1 MLEIGILLKKYGYW
15 IIFFSIFLDSIGL
28 PLPAI
33 PILIAAGAACA
44 FGTLYSLKVLILAF
58 MAMLL
63 GDLILFLAGRYSGWS
78 ILGFLCRFFDNPEA
92 CILRSA
98 ESFYKHGRLTLLFS
112 KFIPAVNSMA
122 PPMAGSMNMHILEFL
137 GWDVMASLLYLFAF
151 FGLGFFFSHL
161 LAEILAGF
169 TSFTTGIQWILLF
182 GLTLYLIHRLRNYQR
197 SRRYRDVPRIHVDDL
212 EKKVHPHEGLSQVI
226 IADTRSHGYYDPG
239 ATRIPGSIR
248 LEPNNLPQEMQ
259 QLSRTK
265 EIYLYC
271 T

>member
-1 MLEIGILLKKYGYW
+1 MLEIGNLLKQYGYW
-15 IIFFSIFLDSIGL
+15 IIFFGIFLDSIGL

-44 FGTLYSLKVLILAF
+44 LGTLSFSKVIVLAF
-58 MAMLL
+58 LAMLL
-63 GDLILFLAGRYSGWS
+63 GDCLLFIAGRYSGWS

-92 CILRSA
+92 CIMRSA

-122 PPMAGSMNMHILEFL
+122 APMAGSMNMHILEFL
-137 GWDVMASLLYLFAF
+137 GWDVLASLLYLVSF

-182 GLTLYLIHRLRNYQR
+182 GLTLFLIHQLRNYHR

-212 EKKVHPHEGLSQVI
+212 ARKLNPQGGLHGVVV
-226 IADTRSHGYYDPG
+226 ADTRSHGYYDPG
-239 ATRIPGSIR
+239 AMRIPGSIR
-248 LEPNNLPQEMQ
+248 LEPNQLPQEMQ
-259 QLSRTK
+259 LLPRDK